1 MKSLKANY
9 FGKNTVLDHCKKISI
24 KNLLK
29 TVKERLKDEMMS
41 IEGEGIVLTQTRT
54 NYGGIRY
61 WFSCPKCQ
69 RRVSVLYEN
78 PATHTLECRLCTG
91 LKYKKQRYKWMIEG
105 KIGNI

>member
-1 MKSLKANY
+1 MKSLQTNY
-9 FGKNTVLDHCKKISI
+9 FGKNIVLEHCKKISI

-29 TVKERLKDEMMS
+29 TVREHIKGEMMT
-41 IEGEGIVLTQTRT
+41 IEAEGITLTQTKT

-78 PATHTLECRLCTG
+78 PHTLALECRICTG
-91 LKYKKQRYKWMIEG
+91 FTYKKQKYKGMIEEKTG
-105 KIGNI
+105 YL